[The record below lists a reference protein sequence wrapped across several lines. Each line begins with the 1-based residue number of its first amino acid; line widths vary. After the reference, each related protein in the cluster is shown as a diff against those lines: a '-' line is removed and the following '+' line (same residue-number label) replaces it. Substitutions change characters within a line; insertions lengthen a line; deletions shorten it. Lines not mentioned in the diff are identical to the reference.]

1 MTRDSYNDPQR
12 PPTFVRVA
20 DNPPKGRVALPRT
33 PFGANLKGD
42 YTPGWIASCRRATGF
57 TPVNSLK
64 HIRKLVEHS
73 ALAVPDNLPFH
84 KLPSWSDKGGRK
96 L

>member
-1 MTRDSYNDPQR
+1 VS
-12 PPTFVRVA
+12 FVRVA

-64 HIRKLVEHS
+64 DIRKLVEHS
-73 ALAVPDNLPFH
+73 ALVLPDNLLFH
-84 KLPSWSDKGGRK
+84 RLPSWSDKGGRK